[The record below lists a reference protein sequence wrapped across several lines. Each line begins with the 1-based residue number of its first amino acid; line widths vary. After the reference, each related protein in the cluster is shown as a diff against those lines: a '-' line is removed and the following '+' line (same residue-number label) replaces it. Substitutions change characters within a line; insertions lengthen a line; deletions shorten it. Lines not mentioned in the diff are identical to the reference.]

1 MNPTVKQTFGELHDK
16 TFKRFDVLTKLG
28 YRIKYIWEEDYDK
41 ITRTMEKEL
50 KNTLRECSNSLN
62 EF

>member
-50 KNTLRECSNSLN
+50 QNTLREYSTS
-62 EF
+62 